1 MIGQKGS
8 LLSVEIVAVAM
19 AAIRANAL
27 RSVLTTLGIIIGVA
41 AVITMV
47 SLGEGAQQQI
57 QAQIEGMGTNILSI
71 SPTRGRGQ
79 GGVPPARL
87 ASTWTMPYALRDNS
101 GGLLKVAPGELVPAA
116 GDLPAGGTTIW
127 KSSGPGPSTSR

>member
-19 AAIRANAL
+19 AAIRANAM

-57 QAQIEGMGTNILSI
+57 QAQNF
-71 SPTRGRGQ
+71 
-79 GGVPPARL
+79 
-87 ASTWTMPYALRDNS
+87 
-101 GGLLKVAPGELVPAA
+101 
-116 GDLPAGGTTIW
+116 TTQ
-127 KSSGPGPSTSR
+127 